1 MWVCSLKLILLSH
14 VGSGIAVNA
23 MCVNE
28 SFCVTGSDDGFLRLW
43 PLDFKTVF
51 LEAGEIA
58 FNKSI
63 RFFFGGVQYIS
74 IFLNSFLWGGKEV
87 ERKQTKKPN
96 RQSGTFSTLMSESPI
111 CKAHYEFLLWKH

>member
-74 IFLNSFLWGGKEV
+74 IFFKFIFVGREGSGK
-87 ERKQTKKPN
+87 KTDKKTKPPKWN
-96 RQSGTFSTLMSESPI
+96 FQHTHVRVSNLQSSL
-111 CKAHYEFLLWKH
+111 